1 MPSPFPGM
9 DPFLENPAEWGD
21 FHSRFINA
29 TSEYLADRVAP
40 NFRVRIEERV
50 YIVPL
55 EEPEKRHPIVPDAYI
70 VSLPKP
76 GRAEAAGAVT
86 APTLIEPMPEAEIR
100 DRFIE
105 IRDSSNREVVTT
117 IEVLS
122 PFNKDSSTQGR
133 EAFLRKRK
141 AVMASRTHWIEIDLL
156 RAGER
161 PPELSGKSDYYALL
175 KRGGVPPPYEGWL
188 FDLRD
193 RMPTIAVPLRPPFE
207 DVPLN
212 LQTVFDTVYA
222 RGHYAE
228 AIDYSGAPPLPRLR
242 PADANWAQDR
252 IREWLAA
259 QPG

>member
-1 MPSPFPGM
+1 
-9 DPFLENPAEWGD
+9 
-21 FHSRFINA
+21 
-29 TSEYLADRVAP
+29 
-40 NFRVRIEERV
+40 
-50 YIVPL
+50 
-55 EEPEKRHPIVPDAYI
+55 
-70 VSLPKP
+70 
-76 GRAEAAGAVT
+76 
-86 APTLIEPMPEAEIR
+86 MPEAEIR

-117 IEVLS
+117 LEVLS
-122 PFNKDSSTQGR
+122 PFNKDASTQGR
-133 EAFLRKRK
+133 EAFWRKRK

-161 PPELSGKSDYYALL
+161 PSEVADKSDYYALL
-175 KRGGVPPPYEGWL
+175 KRGGVPLPYEGWL

-212 LQTVFDTVYA
+212 LQTVFETVYA

-228 AIDYSGAPPLPRLR
+228 AIDYSGSPPLPRLR
-242 PADANWAQDR
+242 PADANWAQEQ

-259 QPG
+259 QPR